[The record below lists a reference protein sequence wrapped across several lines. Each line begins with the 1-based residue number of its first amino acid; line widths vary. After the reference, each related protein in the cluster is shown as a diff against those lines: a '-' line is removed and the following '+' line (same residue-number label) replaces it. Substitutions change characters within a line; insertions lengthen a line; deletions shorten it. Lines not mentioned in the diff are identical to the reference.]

1 MLLNDIIKIIKDI
14 EADTD
19 KEINVIRFSDLTP
32 YEITEIVFV
41 PDFYYDG
48 KIDEDIKIGLTD

>member
-1 MLLNDIIKIIKDI
+1 MLLNDIINIINKI
-14 EADTD
+14 EADCD

-48 KIDEDIKIGLTD
+48 KCDSEEIGMTD